1 MKTTPPTTTILCEI
15 VGAQNLAIRE
25 PVEPLYTFC
34 RVQHEN
40 KILHATNVVSGT
52 NPIWT
57 VTSKCLFLLPESKFG
72 RSSSKVTVEVCALK
86 HYNMNSSSHDLSD
99 RVILGSVQLDTST
112 ILSHCDGKRLELPLK
127 ATSIETTSKTHLS
140 TCTCTLAIRFRIAQ
154 PSDQQIL
161 QLLES
166 SIERKQLKKE
176 FLQHILH
183 DQEQQISKDTN
194 QLPLANLVTETSETE
209 IVQSGLYNMV
219 NNIFTAS
226 TVYDTN
232 SYREL
237 KRVKP
242 HPDPKRPNET
252 EFMSG
257 SDIRK
262 RTYEQSQSWVQA
274 GSGQLGKLFVEVLA
288 CHDLPNLDL
297 GEVVGDYTDP
307 FVCLV
312 YEDTVAMTDVIDD
325 ELNPRWVSSIYRW
338 NVDIIDMMYIPNDI
352 CKSHHFLFTLHFSP
366 CTLHF
371 LPSAP
376 LDPACFFVWYD
387 APC

>member
-1 MKTTPPTTTILCEI
+1 MTKIPPATTILCEI
-15 VGAQNLAIRE
+15 VGAQNLSVTE
-25 PVEPLYTFC
+25 PVEPLHTFC

-40 KILHATNVVSGT
+40 KILHTTNVASGT

-57 VTSKCLFLLPESKFG
+57 VTSKCLFLLPESKLW
-72 RSSSKVTVEVCALK
+72 RSSSKLTVEVYALK
-86 HYNMNSSSHDLSD
+86 YYNMNSCSHDLSD
-99 RVILGSVQLDTST
+99 RIVLGSVQLDTAT

-127 ATSIETTSKTHLS
+127 KSIETNKTHLS
-140 TCTCTLAIRFRIAQ
+140 TCTLAIRFRIAQ

-166 SIERKQLKKE
+166 SVERKQLKKE
-176 FLQHILH
+176 FLRHILH
-183 DQEQQISKDTN
+183 DQEQRISKEKN
-194 QLPLANLVTETSETE
+194 HLPLANLVTETSETE
-209 IVQSGLYNMV
+209 IVQSGFFNMV

-237 KRVKP
+237 RRVKP

-252 EFMSG
+252 DFMSG

-262 RTYEQSQSWVQA
+262 RTYEKSQSWVQA

-297 GEVVGDYTDP
+297 AEAVGDYTDS

-325 ELNPRWVSSIYRW
+325 ELSPRWVSWIYGTST
-338 NVDIIDMMYIPNDI
+338 ICIPDDV
-352 CKSHHFLFTLHFSP
+352 CASHQFCSLSFSLFTLSSP
-366 CTLHF
+366 GPNVPFRL
-371 LPSAP
+371 
-376 LDPACFFVWYD
+376 V
-387 APC
+387 